1 MTLKTLNTR
10 RFASKLCRK
19 DIFILEDLH
28 SIMTESYT
36 LNSRKPVMHHLENMG
51 MWTAWMNDF
60 LPKRVEGHREPRVFL
75 FKRDP
80 DDGVVRHWYRQ
91 QMQTS
96 KETQEDAYMP
106 VNSKG
111 FDMFPDGIPDIQT
124 VYAVPFKPMDV
135 VTLKTTVNDM
145 MHRFR
150 DGHVVW
156 WRNLIEMFEF
166 EDLQTCGLCKE
177 FRKTIMANASHC
189 NDAKELKRAKANA
202 YKKAS
207 KELMVHM
214 SRAEGTHPLF
224 TPPAILLSPGRY
236 LNPNWEQIGE
246 EDAEVMISQI
256 FHKIPEFLDRY
267 VLSKNS
273 GIFKHTQFYF

>member
-1 MTLKTLNTR
+1 
-10 RFASKLCRK
+10 
-19 DIFILEDLH
+19 
-28 SIMTESYT
+28 
-36 LNSRKPVMHHLENMG
+36 MHHLDNMG
-51 MWTAWMNDF
+51 MWTAWMNDS

-96 KETQEDAYMP
+96 KKTQEDAYMP

-135 VTLKTTVNDM
+135 LTLKTTVSDM
-145 MHRFR
+145 RHRFGDR
-150 DGHVVW
+150 HVVW
-156 WRNLIEMFEF
+156 WENLIGMFEF
-166 EDLQTCGLCKE
+166 EDLQACELCKE
-177 FRKTIMANASHC
+177 FRKTIMANASNC
-189 NDAKELKRAKANA
+189 NDAKELKTAKANG
-202 YKKAS
+202 YRKAS

-214 SRAEGTHPLF
+214 SRAEDTHPLF
-224 TPPAILLSPGRY
+224 TPPNFLVSPGRY
-236 LNPNWEQIGE
+236 LNPDWEQIGE
-246 EDAEVMISQI
+246 EDAAVMISLDK
-256 FHKIPEFLDRY
+256 FCPKIPEFLDSY

-273 GIFKHTQFYF
+273 GIFGHTHLYDR